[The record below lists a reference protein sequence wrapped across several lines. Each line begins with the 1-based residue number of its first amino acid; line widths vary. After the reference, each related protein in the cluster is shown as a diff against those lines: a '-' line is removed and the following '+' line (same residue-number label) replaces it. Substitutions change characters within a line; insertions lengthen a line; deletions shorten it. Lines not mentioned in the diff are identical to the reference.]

1 LTEAETLFIQAQRA
15 FEAGQYR
22 SAIDRLTQ
30 AQPQAKMG
38 SPLHGEIVLWQI
50 MAHQAAGDL
59 DQALEICQKAVRHP
73 NMDTRKA
80 AKNIMY
86 VLEAPALQ
94 MRPEWMTEIPDLSEL
109 EAKDRKNWGRSQ
121 YQPPPMPKEK
131 EKTYIPEPL
140 DPTQVEIE
148 DDRLVWGGLLVA
160 GILVGLVA
168 WVGLRPGG

>member
-1 LTEAETLFIQAQRA
+1 LTEAERLFIQAQRA

-22 SAIDRLTQ
+22 VAIDRLTE
-30 AQPQAKMG
+30 AQPQSKLG
-38 SPLHGEIVLWQI
+38 SSLHGDIVLWQV

-59 DQALEICQKAVRHP
+59 EMAMELCKKAARHADL
-73 NMDTRKA
+73 DTRKA
-80 AKNIMY
+80 AKNILY

-109 EAKDRKNWGRSQ
+109 EAKDRKNWGRSE
-121 YQPPPMPKEK
+121 PPPMPKEK
-131 EKTYIPEPL
+131 EKTYIPDPV

-160 GILVGLVA
+160 AVLLGFVI
-168 WVGLRPGG
+168 WVGLMSGR

>member
-1 LTEAETLFIQAQRA
+1 LTETETLFIQAQRA

-22 SAIDRLTQ
+22 VAIDRLTQ

-38 SPLHGEIVLWQI
+38 TPLHGEIVLWQV

-59 DQALEICQKAVRHP
+59 DQAMELCKKAARHADI
-73 NMDTRKA
+73 DTRKA
-80 AKNIMY
+80 AKNILY

-109 EAKDRKNWGRSQ
+109 EAKDRKNWGRSHNP
-121 YQPPPMPKEK
+121 PPPMPKEK
-131 EKTYIPEPL
+131 EKSYIP
-140 DPTQVEIE
+140 DPVDLTQVEIE

-160 GILVGLVA
+160 AVLVGIVA
-168 WVGLRPGG
+168 WVGLISGR